1 MTHADGL
8 SYERLSAPRTARG
21 SLAVALQLPLFPC
34 SSLADALAPGW
45 RSALDGAA
53 TAASGNGGNKS
64 KLKNAQAPCPLAQQQ
79 PFFFPDLVLTFLLP
93 SLLFFSL
100 PSLLFFSFLDFF
112 LPATASAAA
121 STAEDAAP
129 VTGATTDC
137 TAANGSPMALASRW
151 ISSSV
156 TGWPAMSFWN
166 ISGEMLMRCGSAG
179 AARSSSCC
187 GSTAYAD
194 IARRGRSF
202 EERRGQ

>member
-8 SYERLSAPRTARG
+8 SYERLSAPKIARG

-64 KLKNAQAPCPLAQQQ
+64 KLKNAHAPSGSEGSQAPCPLAQQQ

-100 PSLLFFSFLDFF
+100 LYFF

-166 ISGEMLMRCGSAG
+166 ISGEMFMRCGSAG
-179 AARSSSCC
+179 AA
-187 GSTAYAD
+187 
-194 IARRGRSF
+194 
-202 EERRGQ
+202 

>member
-1 MTHADGL
+1 MLFGRRFGSRMEERARRGSNGSVGQRRQLIKQKHAHAPSGR
-8 SYERLSAPRTARG
+8 SGGSQAPR
-21 SLAVALQLPLFPC
+21 
-34 SSLADALAPGW
+34 
-45 RSALDGAA
+45 
-53 TAASGNGGNKS
+53 
-64 KLKNAQAPCPLAQQQ
+64 PLAQQQ

-121 STAEDAAP
+121 STAEDAAS

-137 TAANGSPMALASRW
+137 TAAAGSPRTAPPMALASEW

-156 TGWPAMSFWN
+156 TGWPAISFWN

-179 AARSSSCC
+179 AA
-187 GSTAYAD
+187 
-194 IARRGRSF
+194 
-202 EERRGQ
+202 

>member
-8 SYERLSAPRTARG
+8 SYERLSAPKIARG

-64 KLKNAQAPCPLAQQQ
+64 KLKNAHAPSGSEGSQAPCPLAQQQ

-121 STAEDAAP
+121 STAEDAAS

-137 TAANGSPMALASRW
+137 RAAAGSMALASML

-156 TGWPAMSFWN
+156 TGWPAMIFWN
-166 ISGEMLMRCGSAG
+166 ISGEMLKRCGSAG
-179 AARSSSCC
+179 AA
-187 GSTAYAD
+187 
-194 IARRGRSF
+194 
-202 EERRGQ
+202 

>member
-1 MTHADGL
+1 MTRAGGL
-8 SYERLSAPRTARG
+8 PCDLGPRAVLRLSAPRTSRG

-64 KLKNAQAPCPLAQQQ
+64 KLKNAHAPSGLSEGSQAPCPLAQQQ
-79 PFFFPDLVLTFLLP
+79 PFFFPDLVLT
-93 SLLFFSL
+93 
-100 PSLLFFSFLDFF
+100 FFSFLDFF

-166 ISGEMLMRCGSAG
+166 ISGE
-179 AARSSSCC
+179 
-187 GSTAYAD
+187 
-194 IARRGRSF
+194 IF
-202 EERRGQ
+202 

>member
-1 MTHADGL
+1 MTRAGGL
-8 SYERLSAPRTARG
+8 PCDLGPRAVLRLSAPRTSRG

-64 KLKNAQAPCPLAQQQ
+64 KLKNAHAPSGLSEGSQAPCPLAQQQ

-121 STAEDAAP
+121 STAEDAAS
-129 VTGATTDC
+129 V
-137 TAANGSPMALASRW
+137 TAAAGPPRAAPPMALASRW
-151 ISSSV
+151 ISSS
-156 TGWPAMSFWN
+156 
-166 ISGEMLMRCGSAG
+166 
-179 AARSSSCC
+179 SS
-187 GSTAYAD
+187 
-194 IARRGRSF
+194 R
-202 EERRGQ
+202 